1 MDFSLRRVVR
11 LLSFALVLPA
21 AFAPAATK
29 TAKFNVTA
37 TVQNDCT
44 VAATDLAFGTIGL
57 VSSNVDSTSTLT
69 ITCTPTTAYTVGLD
83 AGNVSGSTVDNRL
96 MGSGSSTLRYQ
107 LYSDTARTQIWRDA
121 VDSTVGGTGSG
132 VAQTLTVYGRIPT
145 QTTPAVGSYLA
156 QVTATITY

>member
-11 LLSFALVLPA
+11 VVSIALILPA
-21 AFAPAATK
+21 ALVSAATK

-44 VAATDLAFGTIGL
+44 VAATDLAFGTVGL
-57 VSSNVDSTSTLT
+57 LSSNVDSTSTLT
-69 ITCTPTTAYTVGLD
+69 ITCTPTTAYKVGLD
-83 AGNVSGSTVDNRL
+83 AGNVTGSTVDNRL
-96 MGSGSSTLRYQ
+96 MASGATTLRYQ
-107 LYSDTARTQIWRDA
+107 LYSDTARTQVWRDS

-132 VAQTLTVYGRIPT
+132 VAQSMTVYGRIPV

>member
-1 MDFSLRRVVR
+1 MNFPLRPFVR
-11 LLSFALVLPA
+11 LFAIALLLPA
-21 AFAPAATK
+21 ALAPAATK

-44 VAATDLAFGTIGL
+44 VAATDLAFGTMGL
-57 VSSNVDSTSTLT
+57 LASNVDSTSTIT

-83 AGNVSGSTVDNRL
+83 AGNVTGSTVDDRL
-96 MGSGSSTLRYQ
+96 MASSGTTMRYQ
-107 LYSDTARTQIWRDA
+107 IYSDTARTQVWRDA
-121 VDSTVGGTGSG
+121 TDSTVGGTGSG
-132 VAQTLTVYGRIPT
+132 LAQTMTVYGRIPP

>member
-1 MDFSLRRVVR
+1 MDLSLRSLVRVF
-11 LLSFALVLPA
+11 SIALILPA
-21 AFAPAATK
+21 ALAPAATK

-44 VAATDLAFGTIGL
+44 VAATDLAFGTVGL
-57 VSSNVDSTSTLT
+57 LSSNVDSTSTLT
-69 ITCTPTTAYTVGLD
+69 ITCTPTTAYKVGLD
-83 AGNVSGSTVDNRL
+83 AGNVTGSTVDNRL
-96 MGSGSSTLRYQ
+96 MASGTTTMRYQ
-107 LYSDTARTQIWRDA
+107 LYSDTARTQVWRDS

-132 VAQTLTVYGRIPT
+132 VAQSMTVYGRIPV